1 MFIQQ
6 LLCAKPDKSV
16 LLPFSLV
23 LHTPEVDLLFVE
35 IIRSDSKLP
44 AVLITPANLGEVKG
58 TKHSHVCVM
67 MYIQPVSLVSRPIS
81 ERFFLS

>member
-1 MFIQQ
+1 MKRTLLLSSLGLHLYRISLADESSMFMQQ
-6 LLCAKPDKSV
+6 LLCDKPDKSV

-44 AVLITPANLGEVKG
+44 AVLINHPSQSG
-58 TKHSHVCVM
+58 
-67 MYIQPVSLVSRPIS
+67 
-81 ERFFLS
+81 